1 MKILI
6 TLLQQSAGGAFLYTE
21 ELYKELIKNHKVF
34 YINGKKLKTN
44 SLLELK
50 SLELLKNIKFDLII
64 IMQSDH
70 YKKLNINFES
80 NKIINIIH
88 SEVYDVDQPL
98 ILNNIK
104 YIAVREE
111 ISKYLINN
119 FNINQNSILTLLN
132 PINED
137 FYNKIND
144 LQDDFVKNK
153 FGIFACGS
161 LAQIRLNAAIEFSHH
176 CRENKIKSLFVGN
189 THNEAKDN
197 LNQFY
202 DKIIDATPNI
212 NYYMKHAAICGGIQK
227 GRTYWEAKLLG
238 KPVLEYMVESNGEI
252 IYEIYEKSPTYEE
265 LKNIKEITHP
275 EYVVNQIIEWAFN

>member
-104 YIAVREE
+104 YIAVRVE
-111 ISKYLINN
+111 ISKYIINN
-119 FNINQNSILTLLN
+119 FNINQN
-132 PINED
+132 
-137 FYNKIND
+137 
-144 LQDDFVKNK
+144 
-153 FGIFACGS
+153 
-161 LAQIRLNAAIEFSHH
+161 
-176 CRENKIKSLFVGN
+176 
-189 THNEAKDN
+189 
-197 LNQFY
+197 
-202 DKIIDATPNI
+202 
-212 NYYMKHAAICGGIQK
+212 
-227 GRTYWEAKLLG
+227 
-238 KPVLEYMVESNGEI
+238 
-252 IYEIYEKSPTYEE
+252 
-265 LKNIKEITHP
+265 
-275 EYVVNQIIEWAFN
+275 

>member
-6 TLLQQSAGGAFLYTE
+6 TLLPAAGGAYLYTE

-34 YINGKKLKTN
+34 YINGKELKTN
-44 SLLELK
+44 SLLQFK
-50 SLELLKNIKFDLII
+50 SLELLKNINFDLII

-88 SEVYDVDQPL
+88 SEVYDVDHPL
-98 ILNNIK
+98 LLENIK
-104 YIAVREE
+104 YVAVREE

-119 FNINQNSILTLLN
+119 FNINKNLILTLLN
-132 PINED
+132 PINKD
-137 FYNKIND
+137 FYIKIDD

-161 LAQIRLNAAIEFSHH
+161 LAQIRLNAAIEFSHY
-176 CRENKIKSLFVGN
+176 CRENKIKSLFVG
-189 THNEAKDN
+189 TIYNEAKEN
-197 LNQFY
+197 LYQFY
-202 DKIIDATPNI
+202 DKILDATPNV
-212 NYYMKHAAICGGIQK
+212 NYYMKHATICGGIQK

-238 KPVLEYMVESNGEI
+238 KPVCEYMVESNGEI
-252 IYEIYEKSPTYEE
+252 IYEIYEKSPTLEE
-265 LKNIKEITHP
+265 LEKIKKYTNP
-275 EYVVNQIIEWAFN
+275 EYITNQIFEWAFK

>member
-1 MKILI
+1 M
-6 TLLQQSAGGAFLYTE
+6 
-21 ELYKELIKNHKVF
+21 
-34 YINGKKLKTN
+34 
-44 SLLELK
+44 
-50 SLELLKNIKFDLII
+50 
-64 IMQSDH
+64 
-70 YKKLNINFES
+70 
-80 NKIINIIH
+80 
-88 SEVYDVDQPL
+88 
-98 ILNNIK
+98 
-104 YIAVREE
+104 
-111 ISKYLINN
+111 
-119 FNINQNSILTLLN
+119 
-132 PINED
+132 
-137 FYNKIND
+137 
-144 LQDDFVKNK
+144 QDDFVKNK